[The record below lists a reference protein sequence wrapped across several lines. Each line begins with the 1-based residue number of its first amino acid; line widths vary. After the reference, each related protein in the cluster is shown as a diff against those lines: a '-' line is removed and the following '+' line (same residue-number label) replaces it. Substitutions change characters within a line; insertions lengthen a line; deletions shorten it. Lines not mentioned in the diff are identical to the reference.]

1 MPEPHREAERVTAP
15 QPAVPVGGGGCIA
28 FEEVYLRY
36 ALRLRKIAVR
46 KFGIPPVEAETL
58 VHDVFATYLTHASS
72 VRAVEPYLVGAICNA
87 SRHWLRRT
95 DAADALFCGETP
107 CAAAPDA
114 AMTDEIER
122 KLLLSRML
130 AGIGDRCRDL
140 LHRYYANG
148 ESTRS
153 IADALQSTPATIHVF
168 LHKCRRRALAAY
180 QAMSGR
186 G

>member
-1 MPEPHREAERVTAP
+1 MPETQRETERVTAP
-15 QPAVPVGGGGCIA
+15 QPAVPAGGGGGIA

-36 ALRLRKIAVR
+36 ALRLRKIAAR

-95 DAADALFCGETP
+95 GAADALFCGERP
-107 CAAAPDA
+107 CAAVPDA
-114 AMTDEIER
+114 AMTEEIER

-153 IADALQSTPATIHVF
+153 IADAWQSTPGTIHVF